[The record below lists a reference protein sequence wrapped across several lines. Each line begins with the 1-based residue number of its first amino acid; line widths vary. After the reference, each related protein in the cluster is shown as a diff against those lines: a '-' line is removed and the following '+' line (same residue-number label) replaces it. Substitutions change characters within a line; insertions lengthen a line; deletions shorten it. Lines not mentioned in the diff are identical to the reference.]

1 MPATNYTPIQLYRS
15 SSATAQ
21 PTAANLQAGELAIN
35 FADGRLF
42 YKDNAGTPAVQII
55 GTRFGANKTIG
66 ETIAAGLSA
75 STGVTG
81 TGALAFATSPT
92 FTTPVLGVATA
103 TSINKVAF
111 TAPATA
117 ATLTLADGSTL
128 ATSGANTLT
137 FTTTGATS
145 LTLPTAF
152 GTGVTTALGQNVT
165 GSGGIALATSP
176 SFTTPTLGVAAATSI
191 NKVAVTAPATSAT
204 LTIAD
209 GKTLTAS
216 NTLSLAGTDSTTMT
230 FPPASASVGYLNAP
244 VNSQSADYTTVLAD
258 SGKAILHPASDA
270 NARTF
275 TIAANGSVAYA
286 TGTIIAFVNMSA
298 NNLSI
303 AINTDTMYLS
313 GTGSTGTRT
322 LAQYGVASAIKLD
335 STTWLIS
342 GTNLT

>member
-15 SSATAQ
+15 SSATVQ

-103 TSINKVAF
+103 TTINKV
-111 TAPATA
+111 
-117 ATLTLADGSTL
+117 
-128 ATSGANTLT
+128 T
-137 FTTTGATS
+137 FTQPAS
-145 LTLPTAF
+145 
-152 GTGVTTALGQNVT
+152 
-165 GSGGIALATSP
+165 GS
-176 SFTTPTLGVAAATSI
+176 
-191 NKVAVTAPATSAT
+191 T
-204 LTIAD
+204 LTIAN

-216 NTLSLAGTDSTTMT
+216 NSITLAGTDSKTLTVNNSIALAGTDSTTMT
-230 FPPASASVGYLNAP
+230 FPPASSEIGYLNVP
-244 VNSQSADYTTVLAD
+244 QNGQSTAYTTVLAD
-258 SGKAILHPASDA
+258 AGKLISHPSTDA

-275 TIAANGSVAYA
+275 TIDNGVAYPL
-286 TGTIIAFVNMSA
+286 GTVISFSNMTTQ
-298 NNLSI
+298 NVTIDLS
-303 AINTDTMYLS
+303 S
-313 GTGSTGTRT
+313 GTLYWSNISPVSTGSRT
-322 LAQYGVASAIKLD
+322 LGQYGLATAVKIE
-335 STTWLIS
+335 TNVWFIS
-342 GTNLT
+342 GSQLT